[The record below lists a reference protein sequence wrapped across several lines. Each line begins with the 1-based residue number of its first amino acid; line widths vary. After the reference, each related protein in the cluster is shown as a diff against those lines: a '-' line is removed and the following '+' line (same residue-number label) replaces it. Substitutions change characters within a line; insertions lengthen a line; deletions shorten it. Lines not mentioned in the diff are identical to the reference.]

1 MHAVPAA
8 PSVAK
13 YAGLTG
19 MIYSVLSRRMVDR
32 SWLWLPVHRGSRRVV
47 FRRRGVVLWCGRVV
61 FRCRVVHRRWLV
73 LRNGVVLRHWLLVEM
88 VEEVLLDRGAEER
101 GRALRGRVV
110 RLAGDGDEG
119 AARHGR
125 DPGGL
130 LAGAGLV
137 RGAVELRV
145 AVGAVEVG
153 GEGDAEG
160 SGALE
165 LADGL
170 GLVLA
175 VGVLALDRHLKTCG
189 QRDTVY

>member
-1 MHAVPAA
+1 M
-8 PSVAK
+8 
-13 YAGLTG
+13 
-19 MIYSVLSRRMVDR
+19 
-32 SWLWLPVHRGSRRVV
+32 
-47 FRRRGVVLWCGRVV
+47 
-61 FRCRVVHRRWLV
+61 
-73 LRNGVVLRHWLLVEM
+73 EM
-88 VEEVLLDRGAEER
+88 VEEVLLDRGAEEG

-110 RLAGDGDEG
+110 RLAGDRDEG
-119 AARHGR
+119 AAGHGR

-130 LAGAGLV
+130 LAGAGRV

-153 GEGDAEG
+153 GEGHAEG

-175 VGVLALDRHLKTCG
+175 VGVLALDRHLKTCEITRG
-189 QRDTVY
+189 TVFSCLLEIKNSIKRVLSVLFAV